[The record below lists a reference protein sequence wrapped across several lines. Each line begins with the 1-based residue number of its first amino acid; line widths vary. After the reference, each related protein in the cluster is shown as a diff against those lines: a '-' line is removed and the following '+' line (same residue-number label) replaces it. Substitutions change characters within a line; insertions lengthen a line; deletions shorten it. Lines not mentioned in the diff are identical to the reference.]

1 MPLRVGIAG
10 YGIVGK
16 TRHKVLAQHE
26 AFDVV
31 AVSDI
36 SFKENPTD
44 LDNIN
49 TYYDY
54 KDLIN
59 TEDLDVLFVSVPNK
73 LASEATL
80 KGLKKGLHVFC
91 EKPPARSLEELYPIR
106 DFLQENTDLQLMYGF
121 NHRFHASIIDAISI
135 IRDGSLGKVVN
146 LRGVYGKSSMISF
159 NQTDWRTKR
168 SESGGG
174 ILLDQGI
181 HMLDLMRYF
190 AGDFTSVHSFI
201 SNSFWNFDVEDNAYV
216 MMKSDNGI
224 VAQLMSSATQWQH
237 TFNLNVTLERGS
249 LILGGLRTSSKSYG
263 EETLT
268 IISSDPAE
276 LNTEPQVEE
285 RSYDEDISWDE
296 EIKCFANVLLNSDK
310 IENGSIDEAL
320 KIMELIEKI
329 YKADPE
335 WRAKYYNES

>member
-1 MPLRVGIAG
+1 MSLRVGIAG

-16 TRHKVLAQHE
+16 TRHRVLNQHQ

-31 AVSDI
+31 AISDI
-36 SFKENPTD
+36 NFKENPTD

-49 TYYDY
+49 AYSDY

-59 TEDLDVLFVSVPNK
+59 KEDLDVLFVSVPNK

-80 KGLKKGLHVFC
+80 IALKKGLYVFC

-106 DFLQENTDLQLMYGF
+106 DFLQENTDLKLMYGF

-146 LRGVYGKSSMISF
+146 LRGVYGKSNMISF

-237 TFNLNVTLERGS
+237 TFNLNVTLEKGS
-249 LILGGLRTSSKSYG
+249 LVLGGLRTSSKSYG

-268 IISSDPAE
+268 IISSDPE
-276 LNTEPQVEE
+276 KLNTESQVEE